1 MVKKN
6 NKKIIGFSVLVIF
19 LISLITLLFFISP
32 EEIVNKLGVRNAYL
46 LTFFVSFF
54 GGFSSGGSI
63 TFITLLITFV
73 LGGMNPIYLG
83 LVAGTSLAIGDMI
96 MFFAGSKGRELIKGK
111 WDKKINKVAKVFE
124 KRKWLKKLT
133 PIIAYLYIGF
143 TPLPNDVLLLF
154 LAAIKYP
161 AKKMNAIIILGD
173 LTFALMLTILT
184 SKGIMI
190 FT

>member
-1 MVKKN
+1 MTKKY

-143 TPLPNDVLLLF
+143 TPLPNDILLLF
-154 LAAIKYP
+154 LAALKYP

>member
-143 TPLPNDVLLLF
+143 TPLPNDILLLF

>member
-1 MVKKN
+1 MTKKY

-143 TPLPNDVLLLF
+143 TPLPNDILLLF